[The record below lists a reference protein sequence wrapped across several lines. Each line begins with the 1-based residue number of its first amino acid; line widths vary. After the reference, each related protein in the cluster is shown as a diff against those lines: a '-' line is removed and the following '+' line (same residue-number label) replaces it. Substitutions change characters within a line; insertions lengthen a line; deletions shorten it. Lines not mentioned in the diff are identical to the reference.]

1 MRFLK
6 FLFAVFKVFI
16 ASAGKFYIKLTYV
29 NRGGSRGR
37 LRPPLKDMRNA
48 IIALFYY
55 VQTFPN
61 ISGELAN
68 FVIHDTPPP
77 PPSRDTPIIFSWG
90 CAAETE
96 NLNLY
101 QTMLTFILQPY
112 SRVNTYPI
120 LDLNFLGLNSSS
132 N

>member
-1 MRFLK
+1 MHFLK
-6 FLFAVFKVFI
+6 FLFAAFKVFI
-16 ASAGKFYIKLTYV
+16 ASAGKFYSKLTYV

-48 IIALFYY
+48 IIALFYNAE
-55 VQTFPN
+55 TFPN

-68 FVIHDTPPP
+68 FVMPDTTPPP
-77 PPSRDTPIIFSWG
+77 PPPRDTPIIFSWG

-101 QTMLTFILQPY
+101 
-112 SRVNTYPI
+112 
-120 LDLNFLGLNSSS
+120 
-132 N
+132 